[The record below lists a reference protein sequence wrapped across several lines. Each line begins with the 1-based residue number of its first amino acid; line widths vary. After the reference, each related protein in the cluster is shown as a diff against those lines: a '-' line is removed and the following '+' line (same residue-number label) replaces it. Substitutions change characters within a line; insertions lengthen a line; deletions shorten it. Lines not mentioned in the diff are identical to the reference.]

1 MEKRILKSVEKSQG
15 KLYLMLLARDPE
27 YFWDNVNT
35 IVGDPFKETEIES
48 LKVPESVVYLEH
60 ALKDNQTLKSLEILG
75 HADFGR
81 GSFSN
86 IPTLKKVKGE
96 YVTVVG
102 ENAFKNCE
110 NLQEVKMPRVI
121 RLCSGAFKNC
131 KSLKLLDMP
140 ALNRIEYGACEGCE
154 NLKVKCYPWQVSFM
168 ENYFGRES
176 LVMATNKD
184 AQTYLEQLREN
195 TIREFN
201 LVKEF

>member
-1 MEKRILKSVEKSQG
+1 MEKKILKSVEKSHRE
-15 KLYLMLLARDPE
+15 LYLMLLARDPE
-27 YFWDNVNT
+27 YFWGNVNT
-35 IVGDPFKETEIES
+35 IVGDPFKETSLES
-48 LKVPESVVYLEH
+48 LKVPESVLYFES
-60 ALKDNQTLKSLEILG
+60 ALKGNKTLKKLEISG

-110 NLQEVKMPRVI
+110 NLQEVEMPRVV

-131 KSLKLLDMP
+131 KNLKLLDMP
-140 ALNRIEYGACEGCE
+140 ALTRIEYGACEGCE

-168 ENYFGRES
+168 ENYFGSER
-176 LVMATNKD
+176 LIMASNKD
-184 AQTYLEQLREN
+184 TRTYLEQLRAN
-195 TIREFN
+195 TAREF
-201 LVKEF
+201 KEKQI